1 MYDAEVGCT
10 NVEYNAN
17 LTSQGIY
24 HRTTRMVAHPDINHT
39 QQDLTSV
46 MKWEQVFSLGQAVY
60 RFILYTVFLSFMF
73 ENYSLRVCVMV
84 IMKHLY

>member
-1 MYDAEVGCT
+1 
-10 NVEYNAN
+10 
-17 LTSQGIY
+17 
-24 HRTTRMVAHPDINHT
+24 MVAHPDINHT